1 MAIDVKTVK
10 QIISSSTLSP
20 VEQKIN
26 NIGKEAAKLVK
37 EELPVVNLERTPA
50 HDAIDW
56 SKLPDVDLGE
66 FMAGMPVS
74 NRIESSIRD
83 TMAQVFKRI

>member
-37 EELPVVNLERTPA
+37 EELP
-50 HDAIDW
+50 
-56 SKLPDVDLGE
+56 
-66 FMAGMPVS
+66 
-74 NRIESSIRD
+74 
-83 TMAQVFKRI
+83 